1 MRENEFSFARREESR
16 IFTRFPNC
24 SLTTALLS
32 FGTQKHFV
40 TNVNHPD
47 STKRYQLNELLWKY
61 GKNRE
66 IINRLLTEA
75 PLYPR
80 GPLLPL

>member
-24 SLTTALLS
+24 SLTTVLLS

-47 STKRYQLNELLWKY
+47 ST
-61 GKNRE
+61 
-66 IINRLLTEA
+66 
-75 PLYPR
+75 
-80 GPLLPL
+80 